1 MTKALLLVCCGA
13 MAAELET
20 LAPVISLSLADG
32 QLNEVTTDTTGMGC
46 EQDSAL
52 CRASS
57 GTNGEGN
64 SYVEKYSRTCE
75 AGSAKAATCSLP
87 AAHAWD
93 HRDGNLQVTKI
104 IKLLNNDGVAVAPDM
119 QVKPKIDYNIRSEW
133 AIEYDA
139 VDNSGNK
146 AEQLIFTLVLDDTIP
161 PTLSPV
167 LDSDIT
173 IESCD
178 LDNSRQ
184 APTNRQYYLIPY
196 MNTAHDN
203 IDGDI
208 SDDITITIKNP
219 AGRIVS
225 SKVQKNLKSA
235 MWMNTFVTGTF
246 TIVYTIKDRA
256 GMFGFHGESNMAT
269 KQTKIHVQ
277 DTTAPELYC
286 EKSGC
291 ALAGDSLVQQAL
303 WSSYLISSK
312 SGVGSVDECC
322 DSCTHQEWN
331 RKVGTTTKDPACGFF
346 SYTPTGTCHLFARG
360 LKTLSNNVEKQTG
373 TISGYPIDC
382 RVRNSHECGT
392 QYTDAGARCIDMRD
406 SIFKGGGISEDAVA
420 VTATGEIKQKK
431 LGDQIITYSCSDS
444 AGNPAAV
451 QKRYVEVTDTQ
462 LPVLKITHNGGKV
475 DDLLEIQHSA
485 GYSQDIAVVNEL
497 VTPKTGY
504 TCSDKCDG
512 DITNNVQLTWYKD
525 EKEVPTGFDSME
537 VGTWVVDYSCQDSS
551 KNIVSKT
558 RTIHNQDKDKPI
570 LNPICADT
578 ITIQADD
585 NEVYDDC
592 GATCSDQIDGVID
605 HKVATS
611 GDVVRTNVPGTYH
624 INYYCEDESKNS
636 ADMATRT
643 IIVEDTKCPSC
654 TLKGGKKMKIE
665 AAFDFNDPGAKCV
678 DSLDGKITATRSG
691 HVDTQ
696 VPGKYTVT
704 YTATDSSGNPSFG
717 ANCKDQPTSLVRTVI
732 VEDTLKPVIV
742 LTHKDGSILHTS
754 NAADTGLRG
763 VSNGAGIAANE
774 PGGSNPYLVQQ
785 QNSLM
790 AEQSTVNG
798 WLIGALAS
806 AITGVALL
814 AFARSSGTAVPV

>member
-1 MTKALLLVCCGA
+1 
-13 MAAELET
+13 
-20 LAPVISLSLADG
+20 
-32 QLNEVTTDTTGMGC
+32 
-46 EQDSAL
+46 
-52 CRASS
+52 
-57 GTNGEGN
+57 
-64 SYVEKYSRTCE
+64 
-75 AGSAKAATCSLP
+75 
-87 AAHAWD
+87 
-93 HRDGNLQVTKI
+93 
-104 IKLLNNDGVAVAPDM
+104 
-119 QVKPKIDYNIRSEW
+119 
-133 AIEYDA
+133 
-139 VDNSGNK
+139 
-146 AEQLIFTLVLDDTIP
+146 
-161 PTLSPV
+161 
-167 LDSDIT
+167 
-173 IESCD
+173 
-178 LDNSRQ
+178 
-184 APTNRQYYLIPY
+184 
-196 MNTAHDN
+196 
-203 IDGDI
+203 
-208 SDDITITIKNP
+208 
-219 AGRIVS
+219 
-225 SKVQKNLKSA
+225 
-235 MWMNTFVTGTF
+235 MWLNTFITGTF
-246 TIVYTIKDRA
+246 TIKYTVKDKA
-256 GMFGFHGESNMAT
+256 GMFGFHGVSNE
-269 KQTKIHVQ
+269 QTKETKITVQ
-277 DTTAPELYC
+277 DTQAPELYC

-291 ALAGDSLVQQAL
+291 ALAGDSLVQQSL

-322 DSCTHQEWN
+322 DQCTHQEWT
-331 RKVGTTTKDPACGFF
+331 RELGSTTKPAACGFF

-406 SIFKGGGISEDAVA
+406 SFMTGGAISPDAVS
-420 VTATGEIKQKK
+420 VTASGTIKQKK

-444 AGNPAAV
+444 AGNAAAV

-475 DDLLEIQHSA
+475 DDLQEIQHSA
-485 GYSQDIAVVNEL
+485 GYTQDIAVVNEL
-497 VTPKTGY
+497 VTPNVGY
-504 TCSDKCDG
+504 SCDDKCDG

-525 EKEVPTGFDSME
+525 EVEVETGFDSMQ

-570 LNPICADT
+570 LNPICADV

-624 INYYCEDESKNS
+624 INYYCEDDSKNS

-643 IIVEDTKCPSC
+643 VIVEDTKCPVC
-654 TLKGGKKMKIE
+654 TLKGKKKLKIE
-665 AAFDFNDPGAKCV
+665 AAFDFEDPGAKCK
-678 DSLDGKITATRSG
+678 DSLDGKITASRSG
-691 HVDTQ
+691 NVDTQ

-717 ANCKDQPTSLVRTVI
+717 ANCPGQSTSLVRTVI

-754 NAADTGLRG
+754 NAADTGLLG
-763 VSNGAGIAANE
+763 VANGAGIAANE
-774 PGGSNPYLVQQ
+774 LGGSNPYLVQQ

-798 WLIGALAS
+798 WLIGAVAS

-814 AFARSSGTAVPV
+814 AFARSSDTSVPV